1 MAVNNI
7 RTIGLSAGMTT
18 EQLDVCM
25 NDAAM
30 ADAMVKRFEAN
41 MQADGVEGTP
51 TLFINGEKHS
61 NMSYADL
68 KAIID
73 AKLAG

>member
-1 MAVNNI
+1 VVVNNI
-7 RTIGLSAGMTT
+7 RTIGLSVGMTA
-18 EQLDVCM
+18 EQLDACM
-25 NDAAM
+25 QDAAM
-30 ADAMVKRFEAN
+30 AEAMVKRFEAN

-51 TLFINGEKHS
+51 TLFINGEKHP

-68 KAIID
+68 KAILD